1 MVRLPRGETN
11 GAGSR
16 LWRGE
21 RTGGRAGRLATAPVG
36 HGGAV
41 ACETWLDGG
50 GLLSFERTN
59 ERVLVT
65 ACLFKHGLLGVPRRR
80 GPFLLH
86 QHQFPKNLLDA
97 HQSDGPLDS
106 PGMARPLTSR
116 SSCPWGDEP
125 LPPTSSATCQATP
138 TALLAC
144 GRSVS
149 HGPPD
154 PGPLRHHLGPDSE
167 SSFLKHHSC

>member
-21 RTGGRAGRLATAPVG
+21 RTGGRAGCLATAPVG

-97 HQSDGPLDS
+97 RQSDGPLDS

-116 SSCPWGDEP
+116 SSCPWRDEP
-125 LPPTSSATCQATP
+125 LPPQPPVPPARPPPLHCWLVAG
-138 TALLAC
+138 A
-144 GRSVS
+144 S
-149 HGPPD
+149 HTVP
-154 PGPLRHHLGPDSE
+154 RTLGPSGTT
-167 SSFLKHHSC
+167 SVQTQSHLS

>member
-125 LPPTSSATCQATP
+125 LPPQPPVPPARPPPLHCWLVA
-138 TALLAC
+138 
-144 GRSVS
+144 GVS
-149 HGPPD
+149 HTVP
-154 PGPLRHHLGPDSE
+154 RTLGPSGTT
-167 SSFLKHHSC
+167 SVQTQSHLS